1 MQWVPWHDITKD
13 GLANAIDTCRIF
25 EELFDFWDEDGDGW
39 DVLRNFAP
47 WGYGASPTILLW
59 LIQSS
64 SPDIKANYDTGK
76 VKDLIRYAND
86 KVIDAMSLLLK
97 LGPPGTIDSPHLLQ
111 TVHSNIR
118 FRHWD
123 RVKMLLA
130 LGVNPHRISN
140 DYHNSPRAESL
151 LSLAMYSSWA
161 FSSFRDALYGINLDV
176 EDFARQEL
184 QQGCPLLDAGWQI
197 ETLSALLELDFEPD
211 MEPPY
216 NGERHP
222 NQSEKKGCCD
232 SCGFRLKYN
241 VQVQPYWQHVLES
254 IKDGI
259 YPRESY
265 SESQDEHLS
274 RSQSHLSL
282 SNITNGSA
290 LSYDPALPDD
300 QAALA
305 DEEHLASSDGTSGII
320 ADRKE
325 VWCIYCWYYFKET
338 GRRRSPAVTETD
350 SSDGDDSSEDDFSP
364 FLFNT

>member
-1 MQWVPWHDITKD
+1 MATAYKGSLP
-13 GLANAIDTCRIF
+13 F
-25 EELFDFWDEDGDGW
+25 
-39 DVLRNFAP
+39 
-47 WGYGASPTILLW
+47 LLW

-76 VKDLIRYAND
+76 VNEFITHAND
-86 KVIDAMSLLLK
+86 EVIDAVSLLLK
-97 LGPPGTIDSPHLLQ
+97 LGPPGAIDNLEALSKIDLY
-111 TVHSNIR
+111 IR
-118 FRHWD
+118 RRDWNK
-123 RVKMLLA
+123 VKMLLA
-130 LGVNPHRISN
+130 LGVNPHLISN
-140 DYHNSPRAESL
+140 DDYISPRAESP

-211 MEPPY
+211 MEPDMEPSY
-216 NGERHP
+216 YDHRH
-222 NQSEKKGCCD
+222 CD
-232 SCGFRLKYN
+232 SCGYSMRYR
-241 VQVQPYWQHVLES
+241 VQVQTYWQRVLES
-254 IKDGI
+254 IKDGM

-274 RSQSHLSL
+274 RSQNHLSL
-282 SNITNGSA
+282 FNITNGSA

-305 DEEHLASSDGTSGII
+305 DEEYLASSDGTSGII
-320 ADRKE
+320 PDRKE
-325 VWCIYCWYYFKET
+325 VWCIRCWYHFKET
-338 GRRRSPAVTETD
+338 GRIRSPVAPRYSPAVTETD
-350 SSDGDDSSEDDFSP
+350 SPDGDDTSEDDFSP